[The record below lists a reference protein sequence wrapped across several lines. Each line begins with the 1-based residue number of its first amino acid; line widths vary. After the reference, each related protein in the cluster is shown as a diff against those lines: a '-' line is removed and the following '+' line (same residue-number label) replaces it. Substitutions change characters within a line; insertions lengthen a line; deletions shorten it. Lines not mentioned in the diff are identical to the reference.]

1 MAKTLGQVLRERRIR
16 LGETQEAA
24 AYRIG
29 CDIATLGRWE
39 RHRARV
45 KSCREALRAYLD
57 CDRRSFEELLL
68 AQAEA
73 VERRRRPRAMPH
85 SGDGSEPP
93 AERFPRTNGVAAP
106 SGGEG
111 SSSATRAL
119 RRVWNSREMLLA
131 RRRVCELA
139 RRGPVG
145 TGGPQAELLGFFEEL
160 HHCLERGEISRHCA
174 WLVFG
179 RFVDL
184 YHAVL
189 EEAVRTYR
197 REFEDDSRHA
207 GFLLLKRELD
217 AHARGIG
224 ARVPGLRHLP
234 KLLAEELEQTEL
246 LLAPGEPAGARQGPR
261 PP

>member
-1 MAKTLGQVLRERRIR
+1 MAKTLGQVLREQRIR
-16 LGETQEAA
+16 RGETQEAA

-29 CDIATLGRWE
+29 CDIGTLGRWE

-45 KSCREALRAYLD
+45 TSCREALRVYLG
-57 CDRRSFEELLL
+57 CDERTFEELLV

-73 VERRRRPRAMPH
+73 VDRERRRQTVHPAR
-85 SGDGSEPP
+85 DGPDPP
-93 AERFPRTNGVAAP
+93 AGRRPDGEGGTAAP
-106 SGGEG
+106 DGEG
-111 SSSATRAL
+111 SPSRTGAL

-184 YHAVL
+184 YHAL
-189 EEAVRTYR
+189 LQEAVRTYR
-197 REFEDDSRHA
+197 REFEDDGRHA

-217 AHARGIG
+217 AHARARG
-224 ARVPGLRHLP
+224 ARIPDARHLP

-246 LLAPGEPAGARQGPR
+246 LLAPGKPAGVRRGAGSA
-261 PP
+261 

>member
-39 RHRARV
+39 RHRARAT
-45 KSCREALRAYLD
+45 SCREALRAYLD
-57 CDRRSFEELLL
+57 CDRRTFEELLV

-73 VERRRRPRAMPH
+73 VERRRCRRPRPRPRDGSDPPVARLPGEEGAVTP
-85 SGDGSEPP
+85 SGD
-93 AERFPRTNGVAAP
+93 
-106 SGGEG
+106 EG
-111 SSSATRAL
+111 SASRTAAL

-131 RRRVCELA
+131 RRRICELA
-139 RRGPVG
+139 CRGAVG

-184 YHAVL
+184 YHAL
-189 EEAVRTYR
+189 LGEAVRTYR
-197 REFEDDSRHA
+197 REFEDDGRYA

-224 ARVPGLRHLP
+224 ARIPDLRHLP
-234 KLLAEELEQTEL
+234 KMLAEELEQTEL
-246 LLAPGEPAGARQGPR
+246 LLAPGEPAGPR
-261 PP
+261 RAPPPP